1 MDDKTKAYIQIL
13 AEKYETQEFIPK
25 DPISFPHRYKDK
37 KDIEIAAFVAQWLA
51 YGKRELFLKVLAKIG
66 EDFKGKPYLYIK
78 NREFDKY
85 KDDKRVLYR
94 FFTYG
99 DYYLLCSCLYDIY
112 FVEGKETMTMEEV
125 LKQELKTDKV
135 NDAIVLLQLIGKKFS
150 CVKGIPHDV
159 SSACKRLCMF
169 LRWMIRK
176 KSEVDFG
183 LWDIMEAEDL
193 LIPVDVHVLRQSM
206 ALNLTTK
213 KTATIKTVIEITAN
227 MKQIFPFDPTK
238 ADFALF
244 GLGVDENQEK

>member
-1 MDDKTKAYIQIL
+1 MDDKTKAYIQTL

-25 DPISFPHRYKDK
+25 DPISFPHRFKDK

-85 KDDKRVLYR
+85 KDDKTVLYR
-94 FFTYG
+94 FFTFA
-99 DYYLLCSCLYDIY
+99 DYYLLCEELYTIY
-112 FVEGKETMTMEEV
+112 FVEGKAVMTMEEV
-125 LKQELKTDKV
+125 FKQELKTDKV
-135 NDAIVLLQLIGKKFS
+135 KDPIVLLQLIGNKFS
-150 CVKGIPHDV
+150 RVKGIPHDTF
-159 SSACKRLCMF
+159 SACKRLFMF

-176 KSEVDFG
+176 NSTVDFG
-183 LWDIMEAEDL
+183 LWDIMGAENL
-193 LIPVDVHVLRQSM
+193 LIPVDVHVLRQSI

-213 KTATIKTVIEITAN
+213 KTATIKTAIEITAN
-227 MKQIFPFDPTK
+227 MKTIFPTDPTK

-244 GLGVDENQEK
+244 GLGVDENKDE